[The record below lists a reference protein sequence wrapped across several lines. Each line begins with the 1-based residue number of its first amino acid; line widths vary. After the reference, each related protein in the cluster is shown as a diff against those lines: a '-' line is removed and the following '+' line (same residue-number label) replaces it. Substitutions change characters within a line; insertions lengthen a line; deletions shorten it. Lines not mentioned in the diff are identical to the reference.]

1 MIVKKFY
8 YKRTAGLLA
17 LVGVII
23 FVLYGEAQNSGGTNG
38 FDRQAMLNNIAFN
51 IFLPLHEDF
60 VGKAETLNQAV
71 GAFAQNLNP
80 NTLKTAQEAWKEA
93 ALQWQRC
100 NLFEVGS
107 MSAMLFHNQISKT
120 PANIEL
126 IEEHITKADKID
138 EAFIESIGSTSKGLP
153 AIEYF
158 LFSLEGNEAVISS
171 LKDGPPERLQYL
183 VALAQNLSSKA
194 KRLYDLWIP
203 EGDNFIEKLTTPK
216 LGTQEPINILVNA
229 MVAQA
234 LGIGREKIGRPF
246 GKITGEPLLETT
258 QGRLSGTSIEQ
269 IISNLEVLQLTF
281 NGADGLGF
289 DDYLDFIDTSD
300 SLAEKVNQKLDGTLD
315 ALKKIGDPLDIAVLE
330 NPEQVEQAYAEV
342 RELAILL
349 RADTAN
355 QLGVT
360 ITFNDS
366 DGD

>member
-1 MIVKKFY
+1 MF
-8 YKRTAGLLA
+8 A
-17 LVGVII
+17 
-23 FVLYGEAQNSGGTNG
+23 LYGTAQNADSNND
-38 FDRQAMLNNIAFN
+38 FDRQAMLDNIALN
-51 IFLPLHEDF
+51 IFLPLHEELVD
-60 VGKAETLNQAV
+60 KTETLNKAV
-71 GAFAQNLNP
+71 GAFAQNLN
-80 NTLKTAQEAWKEA
+80 LDSLETAQEAWKEA
-93 ALQWQRC
+93 ALHWQRC

-126 IEEHITKADKID
+126 IEEHITKAKNID

-158 LFSLEGNEAVISS
+158 LFSLEGNEAVITS

-194 KRLYDLWIP
+194 KRLYGLWLP
-203 EGDNFIEKLTTPK
+203 EKDNFIEKLMAPR
-216 LGTQEPINILVNA
+216 LGTQEPINMLVNA

-234 LGIGREKIGRPF
+234 VGIGREKIGRPF
-246 GKITGEPLLETT
+246 GKITGEPLPETA
-258 QGRLSGTSIEQ
+258 QGRLSGTSIDQ
-269 IISNLEVLQLTF
+269 IISNIEVLQLTF

-289 DDYLDFIDTSD
+289 DDYLNFIDSSD
-300 SLAEKVNQKLDGTLD
+300 SLAEKVNQKFDSTFD
-315 ALKKIGDPLDIAVLE
+315 ALNNIDNSLDIAVIQ
-330 NPEQVEQAYAEV
+330 NPEQVGQAYAEA

-349 RADTAN
+349 QVDTAN

>member
-1 MIVKKFY
+1 MKKIHLSRSRIIVLLIV
-8 YKRTAGLLA
+8 ASLA
-17 LVGVII
+17 L
-23 FVLYGEAQNSGGTNG
+23 FALYSLAQNSGSAND
-38 FDRQAMLNNIAFN
+38 FDRQAMLDNIAFN
-51 IFLPLHEDF
+51 IFLPLHEELVD
-60 VGKAETLNQAV
+60 KAETLNQAV
-71 GAFAQNLNP
+71 GAFAQNLNLD
-80 NTLKTAQEAWKEA
+80 TLETAQEAWKEA
-93 ALQWQRC
+93 ALHWQRC

-120 PANIEL
+120 PANLEL
-126 IEEHITKADKID
+126 IEDHITKADKID
-138 EAFIESIGSTSKGLP
+138 EAFIESKGSTSKGLP

-194 KRLYDLWIP
+194 KRLYDLWLP
-203 EGDNFIEKLTTPK
+203 DKDNFIEKLTAPK
-216 LGTQEPINILVNA
+216 LGTQEPINMLVNA

-234 LGIGREKIGRPF
+234 VGIGREKIGRPL
-246 GKITGEPLLETT
+246 GKITGEPLPETA
-258 QGRLSGTSIEQ
+258 QGRLSSTSIEQ
-269 IISNLEVLQLTF
+269 IISNIEVLQLTF

-300 SLAEKVNQKLDGTLD
+300 SLAVKVNQQLDSTLN
-315 ALKKIGDPLDIAVLE
+315 ALRNIDNPLDIAVVE
-330 NPEQVEQAYAEV
+330 NPEQVEQVYAEV

-349 RADTAN
+349 QVDTAN